1 MSNLAKLNQIQ
12 PSNLVPGLRLYVS
25 LNLNEPY
32 FPTTK
37 RLSSQSIRGQPVA
50 TRRVRWQGGSYRRPS
65 GQVLSLIRPASD
77 SDCARVLHSL
87 QDPYIFLH
95 LQDPGDPSTMNRQTG
110 ILPLSMSIVACILL
124 VAASSASGTGVVP
137 TGLQV
142 WTYLKVLVF
151 FFSIL
156 SYSEL
161 VRIEIFW
168 PCRTSGIF
176 CEARC
181 IRWNG
186 CLQYIARHDV
196 QDNVLI
202 CFCQQKNVERS
213 GITSTHRNMHTRSHA
228 HAHARAHTLY
238 VRNFVVCAANTCCS
252 LQYIIIMITNFDIQF
267 QFQFQFF
274 TLNDTKSRGGST
286 GTGQA

>member
-1 MSNLAKLNQIQ
+1 M
-12 PSNLVPGLRLYVS
+12 
-25 LNLNEPY
+25 
-32 FPTTK
+32 
-37 RLSSQSIRGQPVA
+37 
-50 TRRVRWQGGSYRRPS
+50 RWQGGSYRRPS

-202 CFCQQKNVERS
+202 CFCQQK
-213 GITSTHRNMHTRSHA
+213 ITSTHIIHTHN
-228 HAHARAHTLY
+228 HTHTHTHARIHSMYAILLCALQIHAALY
-238 VRNFVVCAANTCCS
+238 NTS
-252 LQYIIIMITNFDIQF
+252 
-267 QFQFQFF
+267 
-274 TLNDTKSRGGST
+274 
-286 GTGQA
+286 